1 MKVLVADVP
10 DRRELE
16 PLPAGVELVDEPD
29 SEVEFVIY
37 GPELSERER
46 ALFRQL
52 PSLRVVQ
59 AVSAGVDSLIPLVP
73 DGVVVCGAS
82 GAHDISVAEWV
93 VAMLLAL
100 RRRLPEFYELQRRA
114 EWDSN
119 AGDWIVTGPS
129 LVGSI
134 DDLDGATVLIVGH
147 GSIGRAVAARLA
159 PFGARVTG
167 IARHARAGTE
177 PPESLPR
184 LLPEADAVVLLVPL
198 TPETKGLVDAR
209 FLAQMK
215 QDALLIN
222 AARGAVVDT
231 DALLEA
237 LHAGRIRAALDVTD
251 PEPLPPE
258 HPLWRAPNVLITPH
272 VAGSVPRWR
281 SRAYRL
287 AGEQLR
293 RYAAGEPLLNV
304 SAGSQSRLLDE

>member
-1 MKVLVADVP
+1 VKVLVADVP

-16 PLPAGVELVDEPD
+16 PLPAGVELVGEPEA
-29 SEVEFVIY
+29 EVEFVIY
-37 GPELSERER
+37 GPELSERGR
-46 ALFRQL
+46 DLFRQL

-59 AVSAGVDSLIPLVP
+59 AVSAGVDSLVPLVP

-82 GAHDISVAEWV
+82 GAHDIAVAEWV

-100 RRRLPEFYELQRRA
+100 RRRLPEFRELQRRA

-129 LVGSI
+129 LVGPI
-134 DDLDGATVLIVGH
+134 DDLDGATVLILGH

-159 PFGARVTG
+159 PFGMRIVG
-167 IARHARAGTE
+167 IARHARADAE
-177 PPESLPR
+177 PLESLPR

-231 DALLEA
+231 VALLEA

-304 SAGSQSRLLDE
+304 SVGTQARLPDE